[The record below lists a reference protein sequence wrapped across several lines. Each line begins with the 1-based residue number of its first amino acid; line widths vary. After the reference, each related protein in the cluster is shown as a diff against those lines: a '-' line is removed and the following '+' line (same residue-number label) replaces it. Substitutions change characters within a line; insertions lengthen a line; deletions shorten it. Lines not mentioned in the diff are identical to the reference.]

1 MGRVGVGV
9 RIRVVPQVL
18 LTTATPLL
26 LLLHYSRTDY
36 DQVLAPLAVGLW
48 DAVTLAYGRADL
60 VRVRVR
66 VRVR

>member
-1 MGRVGVGV
+1 MGRVGAGWGWGQDQGCAAS
-9 RIRVVPQVL
+9 P
-18 LTTATPLL
+18 TD
-26 LLLHYSRTDY
+26 YSRADY